1 MRKLLP
7 QKEIWLGGRDSNPDT
22 VVQSHVSYRW
32 TTSQYQS
39 GVREGQELSI
49 ISARKQGRQARQTG
63 TGHQLLTRNVVHRA
77 VLAGVARIAALVVR
91 LVAAAASLLFLLA
104 AMARHPA
111 LAARFTR
118 FFAGP
123 LVRGPFLMRGLAA
136 LARNLALFASV
147 HRRKSTILFGH
158 HALLAYT
165 SFVARANTRAA
176 TDVPHVFRNSQQ

>member
-1 MRKLLP
+1 MSYTAPCSPVSRGFSPIVLP
-7 QKEIWLGGRDSNPDT
+7 A
-22 VVQSHVSYRW
+22 
-32 TTSQYQS
+32 
-39 GVREGQELSI
+39 
-49 ISARKQGRQARQTG
+49 ARSRRC
-63 TGHQLLTRNVVHRA
+63 RRP
-77 VLAGVARIAALVVR
+77 
-91 LVAAAASLLFLLA
+91 LLFLLA

-136 LARNLALFASV
+136 LARNLALLASI

-165 SFVARANTRAA
+165 SSVARANTRAA
-176 TDVPHVFRNSQQ
+176 TDVPRRWP

>member
-1 MRKLLP
+1 MICAVMSRT
-7 QKEIWLGGRDSNPDT
+7 WLGGRDSNPDT

-77 VLAGVARIAALVVR
+77 ALAGIVR
-91 LVAAAASLLFLLA
+91 V
-104 AMARHPA
+104 
-111 LAARFTR
+111 
-118 FFAGP
+118 
-123 LVRGPFLMRGLAA
+123 AA

-165 SFVARANTRAA
+165 RLMVRANTRAA
-176 TDVPHVFRNSQQ
+176 TDVPHLGR